1 MKTIDEISLS
11 TTVFGP
17 EKETDDLLRYL
28 ETTLEAGYR
37 YVELSRKQFDLTRRA
52 DAIRKMGIKVWSI
65 HGCLGGYSIWS
76 DESLRRKAVEDEIA
90 RIEDC
95 AAFGKVPVVEHY
107 LDRMNDPVYGRN
119 FRKSIEEIYEV
130 SHKAGV
136 ILTIETVP
144 YKPKQNER
152 YADSLEVAEFVRSF
166 KADDLLMTVDINH
179 SNINE
184 DLEQVC
190 ANCDGLI
197 ANVHMSNNHGEWE
210 DHLPPDDGVIDFAAT
225 FASLRKHGYRGPAN
239 LEMHGEPPISAEWLK
254 RIREYTEGVLFP
266 GKNK

>member
-1 MKTIDEISLS
+1 MKNIDEVSLS

-17 EKETDDLLRYL
+17 EKNTDDLLRYL

-52 DAIRKMGIKVWSI
+52 DAIRKMGINVWSV
-65 HGCLGGYSIWS
+65 HGCLGGHAISN
-76 DESLRRKAVEDEIA
+76 DESLRRQAVEAEIA
-90 RIEDC
+90 RIEDA

-107 LDRMNDPVYGRN
+107 LDRMNAPAFGRN
-119 FRKSIEEIYEV
+119 FRKSIEELYEA

-144 YKPKQNER
+144 YKPKVNER
-152 YADSLEVAEFVRSF
+152 YADSFEVAEFVRSF
-166 KADDLLMTVDINH
+166 KADDLLVTIDINH
-179 SNINE
+179 SNIHE

-190 ANCDGLI
+190 ANCRGLI

-210 DHLPPDDGVIDFAAT
+210 DHLPPDDGVIDFPAT
-225 FASLRKHGYRGPAN
+225 FAALRKNGYYGPAN
-239 LEMHGEPPISAEWLK
+239 IEMHGEPPITSEWL
-254 RIREYTEGVLFP
+254 RQVREYTEKILFT
-266 GKNK
+266 NRIS

>member
-1 MKTIDEISLS
+1 MKNIDEVSLS

-17 EKETDDLLRYL
+17 EKNTDDLLRYL
-28 ETTLEAGYR
+28 EMTLEAGYR

-52 DAIRKMGIKVWSI
+52 EKIAQMGVKVWSV
-65 HGCLGGYSIWS
+65 HGCLGGYSTWS
-76 DESLRRKAVEDEIA
+76 DETLRRKAVADEIA
-90 RIEDC
+90 RIEDA

-107 LDRMNDPVYGRN
+107 LDRMIDPSYGKN
-119 FRKSIEEIYEV
+119 FRKSIEELYEV
-130 SHKAGV
+130 SHKVGV

-152 YADSLEVAEFVRSF
+152 YADSLEVAGFVRSF
-166 KADDLLMTVDINH
+166 NADDLLVTVDINH
-179 SNINE
+179 SNIHE

-210 DHLPPDDGVIDFAAT
+210 DHLPPANGVIDFPAVFAA
-225 FASLRKHGYRGPAN
+225 LRKHGYYGPAN
-239 LEMHGEPPISAEWLK
+239 LEMHGEPPITVEWLK
-254 RIREYTEGVLFP
+254 KIRQYTENILF
-266 GKNK
+266 